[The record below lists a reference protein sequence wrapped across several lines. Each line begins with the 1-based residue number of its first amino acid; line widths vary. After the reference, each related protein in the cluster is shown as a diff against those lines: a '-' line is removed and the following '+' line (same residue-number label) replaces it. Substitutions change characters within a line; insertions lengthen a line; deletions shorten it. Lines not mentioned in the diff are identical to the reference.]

1 MIASDK
7 PSSVPGTELRLA
19 GIPASTGVVSGRL
32 AIFSHEEVRVRP
44 TPIEESQI
52 PDELRRLEAAL
63 LKTREQIQGIKD
75 HLARS
80 LGEGQTEIFEAHLL
94 VAADSTIAGA
104 VRRQLEL
111 RKVCVEH
118 VYQHVIHAYAQSMKE
133 MEDPYL
139 RERAADISD
148 VGRRVIYN
156 LLGRKLADLYSLDAP
171 SIILAH
177 DLSPSDTALLNRQLA
192 LGFATEVGST
202 TSHTAIMARSL
213 NIPAVVGLHS
223 VLAQVEQGAPIILDG
238 YAGLLIVYPT
248 EQTRYEY
255 GQIEKRRQAV
265 EQSLEVLR
273 DTPATTRDGRRLVL
287 SANVE
292 LPEDLPLIAESGAE
306 GIGLYRTEFLFLNRV
321 QFPSEDEQTNIY
333 QQVVQSSRP
342 HLAIIRTLD
351 LGGDKLPS
359 HQGLDP
365 EANPFLGWRAI
376 RYCLEKPDLFK
387 TQLRAICRSNPGG
400 KVRVMFPMIATREEL
415 VAALGL
421 LGEAREELKA
431 ADIPAAAEVEAGAMI
446 EVPSAALIVDR
457 LAPLVQ
463 FFSIG
468 TNDLTQYTLAA
479 DRTNERVATLYQPT
493 HPAVLGL
500 IRRVVEAAH
509 ANGIWVGVC
518 GEMAGYVIMTP
529 ILLGLGVDEM
539 SMGSVAI
546 PRVKK
551 AVQSLN
557 YSECQALAEKMLGMD
572 SGEESR
578 KILVELAQRVYPEL
592 VN

>member
-1 MIASDK
+1 VNPSD
-7 PSSVPGTELRLA
+7 SSPVPGTEIRFA
-19 GIPASTGVVSGRL
+19 GIPASPGVVSGRL
-32 AIFSHEEVRVRP
+32 AIFNHEEIRVRV
-44 TPIEESQI
+44 TPIREEQI
-52 PDELRRLEAAL
+52 GDELRRLEAAL

-75 HLARS
+75 HLAHS
-80 LGEGQTEIFEAHLL
+80 LGDGPTEIFEAHLL
-94 VAADSTIAGA
+94 VAADSTITAA

-118 VYQHVIHAYAQSMKE
+118 VYQHVIHAYAQSMRE

-139 RERAADISD
+139 RERAADILD

-156 LLGRKLADLYSLDAP
+156 LVGRKLADLYALDAP

-177 DLSPSDTALLNRQLA
+177 DLSPSDTALLNRQMA
-192 LGFATEVGST
+192 LGFVTEVGST

-213 NIPAVVGLHS
+213 NIPAVVGLHHALEKCES
-223 VLAQVEQGAPIILDG
+223 GAPVILDG
-238 YAGLLIVYPT
+238 YAGLLIVHPT

-255 GQIEKRRQAV
+255 GQIEKRRLAV
-265 EQSLEVLR
+265 EQKLEALR
-273 DTPATTRDGRRLVL
+273 DTPATTRDGRKLVL

-321 QFPSEDEQTNIY
+321 QFPGEEEQVNIY
-333 QQVVQSSRP
+333 QHVVQTSRP

-365 EANPFLGWRAI
+365 ESNPFLGWRAI
-376 RYCLEKPDLFK
+376 RYCLEKPDIFK

-415 VAALGL
+415 TAALAL

-431 ADIPAAAEVEAGAMI
+431 ADIPAATEVEAGAMI
-446 EVPSAALIVDR
+446 EVPSAALIVDH

-468 TNDLTQYTLAA
+468 TNDLTQYTMAA
-479 DRTNERVATLYQPT
+479 DRTNERVAALYQPT
-493 HPAVLGL
+493 HPAVLTL
-500 IRRVVEAAH
+500 IRRVVEAARR
-509 ANGIWVGVC
+509 NGIWVGVC
-518 GEMAGYVIMTP
+518 GEMAGDVVMTP
-529 ILLGLGVDEM
+529 ALLGLGVDEM
-539 SMGSVAI
+539 SMGSVSV

-551 AVQSLN
+551 AIQSLH
-557 YSECQALAEKMLGMD
+557 YGECQMLTERLLQMD
-572 SGEESR
+572 SGEKTR
-578 KILVELAQRVYPEL
+578 KILEEVAQRAYPEL
-592 VN
+592 VT